1 MSDIVLARR
10 IAARRWAEECFA
22 AADDKGAFA
31 ERVCQLAGI
40 GTDHPKPRVM
50 PPPMTSSEAKAFEAR
65 TIRFGVYV
73 GTPIC
78 NVPLS
83 YLAHL
88 TDPSPEMDQF
98 FRDVKRYLRNP
109 AVQRMMED

>member
-1 MSDIVLARR
+1 LARR
-10 IAARRWAEECFA
+10 IAARRWSEECWA
-22 AADDKGAFA
+22 AIDDKEAFA
-31 ERVCQLAGI
+31 ERIQQLAGI
-40 GTDHPKPRVM
+40 GTGPPTKA
-50 PPPMTSSEAKAFEAR
+50 PPPPAMTDAEAKAFEAR
-65 TIRFGVYV
+65 TIRFGVYA
-73 GTPIC
+73 GTSIC

-109 AVQRMMED
+109 AVKRMMEE